1 MNVNRMKKRILLLLL
16 VIPALIKAQDVMT
29 ETRQELTSPDGA
41 YRFTFYQRAV
51 GEDNAQ
57 MYYTLTYKNRP
68 VIEESKLGVLIENQL
83 FESALGIPNDTCH
96 FWCENLKLTGT
107 EHQKTD
113 EIWKPVYG
121 ERAEVRDCYNEMT
134 LKFKK
139 GEGKGNRDGGYDKR
153 KNYFMNIIV
162 RAYNEGVAFRY
173 HFPEMTN
180 GLFLHIVGE
189 QTSFT
194 MPEGTMAYYERWA
207 QGPYEL
213 RPLEGW
219 GKEESERP
227 LTLKLPDG
235 LSVALLEAEMVDY
248 VRGKFRLSAEKPSTL
263 ETSLYSSVDI
273 ISPYSTPW
281 RVIMV
286 GERPVDLI
294 NNNDIVLN
302 LNPACK
308 LADTSWIKPGKVF
321 RSGDLKQDRV
331 KAAIDFAAERG
342 IQYVH
347 MDAGWYGPEMK
358 MSSDATTVSPDKD
371 LDIPALCKYAESK
384 GIGLMVYVNQR
395 ALVQQLD
402 TLLLNK
408 KVTSDTK
415 ISVMRQ
421 VIVENEQSSA
431 KDSTQVIALFDRM
444 MKQDMDDPQIPMLY
458 SQYLLSK
465 NMEQEAVPVLEQV
478 VDLDP
483 TNKAARLMLVSAAVK
498 KEDYKQIIKVCEPG
512 IEATP
517 DALELYYYLAIAYHQ
532 AEQGDSVLSVCNRA
546 LEHITPDTRK
556 EVISDFYSIMGDIY
570 HTKKQMTEAYAA
582 YDSALVYNPSNI
594 GALNNYA
601 YYLSVER
608 RDLDKAEEMSYKT
621 VKAEPNNSTYLD
633 TYAWILFEKGNY
645 AEARIYID
653 NAMKNDG
660 EKSDVIVEHCGDI
673 YFMTG
678 DVEGA
683 LKYWKK
689 ALEMG
694 SESKTLKQKIE
705 KKKYIAE

>member
-1 MNVNRMKKRILLLLL
+1 MKIKIGWLFVTVLMLTSCGGIRSVRTAKTTAKADGASLMKETLLSAEQQRKYDYFFLEAMRMKGKNEYDAAFGLLQHCLD
-16 VIPALIKAQDVMT
+16 INPTA
-29 ETRQELTSPDGA
+29 S
-41 YRFTFYQRAV
+41 
-51 GEDNAQ
+51 
-57 MYYTLTYKNRP
+57 
-68 VIEESKLGVLIENQL
+68 
-83 FESALGIPNDTCH
+83 SALY
-96 FWCENLKLTGT
+96 
-107 EHQKTD
+107 
-113 EIWKPVYG
+113 EISQYYMFLRQVPQGQVAL
-121 ERAEVRDCYNEMT
+121 EQA
-134 LKFKK
+134 
-139 GEGKGNRDGGYDKR
+139 
-153 KNYFMNIIV
+153 
-162 RAYNEGVAFRY
+162 VAFAPDNY
-173 HFPEMTN
+173 WYSQ
-180 GLFLHIVGE
+180 GLVSLY
-189 QTSFT
+189 Q
-194 MPEGTMAYYERWA
+194 
-207 QGPYEL
+207 QQNEL
-213 RPLEGW
+213 D
-219 GKEESERP
+219 KAA
-227 LTLKLPDG
+227 
-235 LSVALLEAEMVDY
+235 ALLEKMVTRFPSKQDPLFSLLDIY
-248 VRGKFRLSAEKPSTL
+248 SRQEKYNDVISTL
-263 ETSLYSSVDI
+263 NRLEKRLGKNEQLSMEKSRIYLQMKDDKKAFQEIESLVQEYPMDMR
-273 ISPYSTPW
+273 YQ
-281 RVIMV
+281 VILGDV
-286 GERPVDLI
+286 YLQNGKKQEAYDAYQK
-294 NNNDIVLN
+294 VLAVEPD
-302 LNPACK
+302 NP
-308 LADTSWIKPGKVF
+308 
-321 RSGDLKQDRV
+321 
-331 KAAIDFAAERG
+331 
-342 IQYVH
+342 
-347 MDAGWYGPEMK
+347 M
-358 MSSDATTVSPDKD
+358 
-371 LDIPALCKYAESK
+371 ALFSMASYYEQTGQKELY
-384 GIGLMVYVNQR
+384 Q
-395 ALVQQLD
+395 QQLD

-421 VIVENEQSSA
+421 VIAENEQSSA

>member
-1 MNVNRMKKRILLLLL
+1 MKIKIGWLFVTVLMLTSCGGIRSVRTAKTTAKADGASLMKETLLSAEQQRKYDYFFLEAMRMKGKNEYDAAFGLLQHCLD
-16 VIPALIKAQDVMT
+16 INPTA
-29 ETRQELTSPDGA
+29 S
-41 YRFTFYQRAV
+41 
-51 GEDNAQ
+51 
-57 MYYTLTYKNRP
+57 
-68 VIEESKLGVLIENQL
+68 
-83 FESALGIPNDTCH
+83 SALY
-96 FWCENLKLTGT
+96 
-107 EHQKTD
+107 
-113 EIWKPVYG
+113 EISQYYMFLRQVPQGQVAL
-121 ERAEVRDCYNEMT
+121 EQA
-134 LKFKK
+134 
-139 GEGKGNRDGGYDKR
+139 
-153 KNYFMNIIV
+153 
-162 RAYNEGVAFRY
+162 VAFAPDNY
-173 HFPEMTN
+173 WYSQ
-180 GLFLHIVGE
+180 GLVSLY
-189 QTSFT
+189 Q
-194 MPEGTMAYYERWA
+194 
-207 QGPYEL
+207 QQNEL
-213 RPLEGW
+213 D
-219 GKEESERP
+219 KAA
-227 LTLKLPDG
+227 
-235 LSVALLEAEMVDY
+235 ALLEKMVTRFPSKQDPLFSLLDIY
-248 VRGKFRLSAEKPSTL
+248 SRQEKYNDVISTLNRLEKRLGKNEQLSMEKFRIYLQMKDDKKAFQEI
-263 ETSLYSSVDI
+263 ESLVQEYPIDMR
-273 ISPYSTPW
+273 YQ
-281 RVIMV
+281 VILGDV
-286 GERPVDLI
+286 YLQNGKKQEAYDAYQK
-294 NNNDIVLN
+294 VLAVEPD
-302 LNPACK
+302 NP
-308 LADTSWIKPGKVF
+308 
-321 RSGDLKQDRV
+321 
-331 KAAIDFAAERG
+331 
-342 IQYVH
+342 
-347 MDAGWYGPEMK
+347 M
-358 MSSDATTVSPDKD
+358 
-371 LDIPALCKYAESK
+371 ALFSMASYYEQTGQKELY
-384 GIGLMVYVNQR
+384 Q
-395 ALVQQLD
+395 QQLD

-421 VIVENEQSSA
+421 VIAENEQSSA

>member
-1 MNVNRMKKRILLLLL
+1 MKIKIGWLFVTVLMLTSCGGIQSVRTAKTTAKADGASLMKETLLSAEQQRKYDYFFLEAMRMKGKNGYDAAFGLLQHCLD
-16 VIPALIKAQDVMT
+16 INPTA
-29 ETRQELTSPDGA
+29 S
-41 YRFTFYQRAV
+41 
-51 GEDNAQ
+51 
-57 MYYTLTYKNRP
+57 
-68 VIEESKLGVLIENQL
+68 
-83 FESALGIPNDTCH
+83 SALY
-96 FWCENLKLTGT
+96 
-107 EHQKTD
+107 
-113 EIWKPVYG
+113 EISQYYMFLRQVPQGQVAL
-121 ERAEVRDCYNEMT
+121 EQA
-134 LKFKK
+134 
-139 GEGKGNRDGGYDKR
+139 
-153 KNYFMNIIV
+153 
-162 RAYNEGVAFRY
+162 VAFAPDNY
-173 HFPEMTN
+173 WYSQ
-180 GLFLHIVGE
+180 GLVSLY
-189 QTSFT
+189 Q
-194 MPEGTMAYYERWA
+194 
-207 QGPYEL
+207 QQNEL
-213 RPLEGW
+213 D
-219 GKEESERP
+219 KAA
-227 LTLKLPDG
+227 
-235 LSVALLEAEMVDY
+235 ALLEKMVTRFPSKQDPLFSLLDIY
-248 VRGKFRLSAEKPSTL
+248 SRQEKYNDVISTLNRLEKRLGKNEQLSMEKFRIYLQMKDDKKAFQEI
-263 ETSLYSSVDI
+263 ESLVQEYPMDMR
-273 ISPYSTPW
+273 YQ
-281 RVIMV
+281 VILGDV
-286 GERPVDLI
+286 YLQNGKKQEAYDAYQK
-294 NNNDIVLN
+294 VLAVEPD
-302 LNPACK
+302 NP
-308 LADTSWIKPGKVF
+308 
-321 RSGDLKQDRV
+321 
-331 KAAIDFAAERG
+331 
-342 IQYVH
+342 
-347 MDAGWYGPEMK
+347 M
-358 MSSDATTVSPDKD
+358 
-371 LDIPALCKYAESK
+371 ALFSMASYYEQTGQKELY
-384 GIGLMVYVNQR
+384 Q
-395 ALVQQLD
+395 QQLD

-421 VIVENEQSSA
+421 VIAENEQSSA

>member
-1 MNVNRMKKRILLLLL
+1 MKIKIGWLFVTVLMLTSCGGIRSVRTAKTTAKADGASLMKETLLSAEQQRKYDYFFLEAMRMKGKNEYDAAFGLLQHCLD
-16 VIPALIKAQDVMT
+16 INPTA
-29 ETRQELTSPDGA
+29 S
-41 YRFTFYQRAV
+41 
-51 GEDNAQ
+51 
-57 MYYTLTYKNRP
+57 
-68 VIEESKLGVLIENQL
+68 
-83 FESALGIPNDTCH
+83 SALY
-96 FWCENLKLTGT
+96 
-107 EHQKTD
+107 
-113 EIWKPVYG
+113 EISQYYMFLRQMPQGQVAL
-121 ERAEVRDCYNEMT
+121 EQA
-134 LKFKK
+134 
-139 GEGKGNRDGGYDKR
+139 
-153 KNYFMNIIV
+153 
-162 RAYNEGVAFRY
+162 VAFAPDNY
-173 HFPEMTN
+173 WYSQ
-180 GLFLHIVGE
+180 GLVSLY
-189 QTSFT
+189 Q
-194 MPEGTMAYYERWA
+194 
-207 QGPYEL
+207 QQNEL
-213 RPLEGW
+213 D
-219 GKEESERP
+219 KAA
-227 LTLKLPDG
+227 
-235 LSVALLEAEMVDY
+235 ALLEKMVTRFPSKQDPLFSLLDIY
-248 VRGKFRLSAEKPSTL
+248 SRQEKYNDVISTLNRLEKRLGKNEQLSMEKFRIYLQMKDDKKAFQEI
-263 ETSLYSSVDI
+263 ESLVQEYPMDMR
-273 ISPYSTPW
+273 YQ
-281 RVIMV
+281 VILGDV
-286 GERPVDLI
+286 YLQNGKKQEAYDAYQK
-294 NNNDIVLN
+294 VLAVEPD
-302 LNPACK
+302 NP
-308 LADTSWIKPGKVF
+308 
-321 RSGDLKQDRV
+321 
-331 KAAIDFAAERG
+331 
-342 IQYVH
+342 
-347 MDAGWYGPEMK
+347 M
-358 MSSDATTVSPDKD
+358 
-371 LDIPALCKYAESK
+371 ALFSMASYYEQTGQKELY
-384 GIGLMVYVNQR
+384 Q
-395 ALVQQLD
+395 QQLD

-421 VIVENEQSSA
+421 VIAENEQSSA

-556 EVISDFYSIMGDIY
+556 EVVSDFYSIMGDIY

-683 LKYWKK
+683 LNYWKK

-694 SESKTLKQKIE
+694 SESKMLKQKIE

>member
-1 MNVNRMKKRILLLLL
+1 MKIKIGWLFVTVLMLTSCGGIRSVRTAKTAAKADASFLMKVPFISAEKQRKYDYFFLEAMRMKEKNEYDAAFGLLQHCLD
-16 VIPALIKAQDVMT
+16 INP
-29 ETRQELTSPDGA
+29 
-41 YRFTFYQRAV
+41 
-51 GEDNAQ
+51 NA
-57 MYYTLTYKNRP
+57 
-68 VIEESKLGVLIENQL
+68 S
-83 FESALGIPNDTCH
+83 SALY
-96 FWCENLKLTGT
+96 
-107 EHQKTD
+107 
-113 EIWKPVYG
+113 EISQYYMFLRQVPQG
-121 ERAEVRDCYNEMT
+121 QAALEQA
-134 LKFKK
+134 
-139 GEGKGNRDGGYDKR
+139 
-153 KNYFMNIIV
+153 
-162 RAYNEGVAFRY
+162 VAFAPDNY
-173 HFPEMTN
+173 WYSQ
-180 GLFLHIVGE
+180 GLVSLY
-189 QTSFT
+189 Q
-194 MPEGTMAYYERWA
+194 
-207 QGPYEL
+207 QQNEL
-213 RPLEGW
+213 D
-219 GKEESERP
+219 KSA
-227 LTLKLPDG
+227 
-235 LSVALLEAEMVDY
+235 ALLEKMVARFPSKQDPLFSLLDIY
-248 VRGKFRLSAEKPSTL
+248 SRQEKYNDVISTLNRLEKRLGKNEQLSMEKFRIYLQMKDDKKAFQEI
-263 ETSLYSSVDI
+263 ESLVQEYPMDMR
-273 ISPYSTPW
+273 YQ
-281 RVIMV
+281 VILGDV
-286 GERPVDLI
+286 YLQNGKKQEAYDAYQK
-294 NNNDIVLN
+294 VLAVEPD
-302 LNPACK
+302 NP
-308 LADTSWIKPGKVF
+308 
-321 RSGDLKQDRV
+321 
-331 KAAIDFAAERG
+331 
-342 IQYVH
+342 
-347 MDAGWYGPEMK
+347 M
-358 MSSDATTVSPDKD
+358 
-371 LDIPALCKYAESK
+371 ALFSMASYYEQTGQKELY
-384 GIGLMVYVNQR
+384 Q
-395 ALVQQLD
+395 QQLD

-421 VIVENEQSSA
+421 VIAENEQSSV

-556 EVISDFYSIMGDIY
+556 EVVSDFYSIMGDIY

-683 LKYWKK
+683 LNYWKK

-694 SESKTLKQKIE
+694 SESKMLKQKIE

>member
-1 MNVNRMKKRILLLLL
+1 MKIKIGWLFVTVLMLTSCGGIRSVRTAKTTAKADGASLMKETLLSAEQQRKYDYFFLEAMRMKGKNEYDAAFGLLQHCLD
-16 VIPALIKAQDVMT
+16 INPTA
-29 ETRQELTSPDGA
+29 S
-41 YRFTFYQRAV
+41 
-51 GEDNAQ
+51 
-57 MYYTLTYKNRP
+57 
-68 VIEESKLGVLIENQL
+68 
-83 FESALGIPNDTCH
+83 SALY
-96 FWCENLKLTGT
+96 
-107 EHQKTD
+107 
-113 EIWKPVYG
+113 EISQYYMFLRQVPQGQVAL
-121 ERAEVRDCYNEMT
+121 EQA
-134 LKFKK
+134 
-139 GEGKGNRDGGYDKR
+139 
-153 KNYFMNIIV
+153 
-162 RAYNEGVAFRY
+162 VAFAPDNY
-173 HFPEMTN
+173 WYSQ
-180 GLFLHIVGE
+180 GLVSLY
-189 QTSFT
+189 Q
-194 MPEGTMAYYERWA
+194 
-207 QGPYEL
+207 QQNEL
-213 RPLEGW
+213 D
-219 GKEESERP
+219 KAA
-227 LTLKLPDG
+227 
-235 LSVALLEAEMVDY
+235 ALLEKMVTRFPSKQDPLFSLLDIY
-248 VRGKFRLSAEKPSTL
+248 SRQEKYNDVISTLNRLEKRLGKNEQLSMEKFRIYLQMKDDKKAFQEI
-263 ETSLYSSVDI
+263 ESLVQEYPMDMR
-273 ISPYSTPW
+273 YQ
-281 RVIMV
+281 VILGDV
-286 GERPVDLI
+286 YLQNGKKQEAYDAYQK
-294 NNNDIVLN
+294 VLAVEPD
-302 LNPACK
+302 NP
-308 LADTSWIKPGKVF
+308 
-321 RSGDLKQDRV
+321 
-331 KAAIDFAAERG
+331 
-342 IQYVH
+342 
-347 MDAGWYGPEMK
+347 M
-358 MSSDATTVSPDKD
+358 
-371 LDIPALCKYAESK
+371 ALFSMASYYEQTGQKELY
-384 GIGLMVYVNQR
+384 Q
-395 ALVQQLD
+395 QQLD

-421 VIVENEQSSA
+421 VIAENEQSSA
-431 KDSTQVIALFDRM
+431 KDSTLVIALFDRM

>member
-1 MNVNRMKKRILLLLL
+1 MKIKIGWLFVTVLMLTSCGGIQSVRTAKTTAKADGASLMKETLLSAEQQRKYDYFFLEAMRMKGKNEYDAAFGLLQHCLD
-16 VIPALIKAQDVMT
+16 INPTA
-29 ETRQELTSPDGA
+29 S
-41 YRFTFYQRAV
+41 
-51 GEDNAQ
+51 
-57 MYYTLTYKNRP
+57 
-68 VIEESKLGVLIENQL
+68 
-83 FESALGIPNDTCH
+83 SALY
-96 FWCENLKLTGT
+96 
-107 EHQKTD
+107 
-113 EIWKPVYG
+113 EISQYYMFLRQVPQGQVAL
-121 ERAEVRDCYNEMT
+121 EQA
-134 LKFKK
+134 
-139 GEGKGNRDGGYDKR
+139 
-153 KNYFMNIIV
+153 
-162 RAYNEGVAFRY
+162 VAFAPDNY
-173 HFPEMTN
+173 WYSQ
-180 GLFLHIVGE
+180 GLVSLY
-189 QTSFT
+189 Q
-194 MPEGTMAYYERWA
+194 
-207 QGPYEL
+207 QQNEL
-213 RPLEGW
+213 D
-219 GKEESERP
+219 KAA
-227 LTLKLPDG
+227 
-235 LSVALLEAEMVDY
+235 ALLEKMVTRFPSKQDPLFSLLDIY
-248 VRGKFRLSAEKPSTL
+248 SRQEKYNDVISTLNRLEKRLGKNEQLSMEKFRIYLQMKDDKKAFQEI
-263 ETSLYSSVDI
+263 ESLVQEYPMDMR
-273 ISPYSTPW
+273 YQ
-281 RVIMV
+281 VILGDV
-286 GERPVDLI
+286 YLQNGKKQEAYDAYQK
-294 NNNDIVLN
+294 VLAVEPD
-302 LNPACK
+302 NP
-308 LADTSWIKPGKVF
+308 
-321 RSGDLKQDRV
+321 
-331 KAAIDFAAERG
+331 
-342 IQYVH
+342 
-347 MDAGWYGPEMK
+347 M
-358 MSSDATTVSPDKD
+358 
-371 LDIPALCKYAESK
+371 ALFSMASYYEQTGQKELY
-384 GIGLMVYVNQR
+384 Q
-395 ALVQQLD
+395 QQLD

-421 VIVENEQSSA
+421 VIAENEQSSA

-556 EVISDFYSIMGDIY
+556 EVVSDFYSIMGDIY

-683 LKYWKK
+683 LNYWKK

-694 SESKTLKQKIE
+694 SESKMLKQKIE

>member
-1 MNVNRMKKRILLLLL
+1 MLNGENRMK
-16 VIPALIKAQDVMT
+16 IKIGWLFVTVLM
-29 ETRQELTSPDGA
+29 LTSCGGIRSVRTAKTTAKADGA
-41 YRFTFYQRAV
+41 SLMKETLLSAEQQRKYDYFFLEAMRMK
-51 GEDNAQ
+51 G
-57 MYYTLTYKNRP
+57 KNEYDAAFGLLQHCLDINP
-68 VIEESKLGVLIENQL
+68 TAS
-83 FESALGIPNDTCH
+83 SALY
-96 FWCENLKLTGT
+96 
-107 EHQKTD
+107 
-113 EIWKPVYG
+113 EISQYYMFLRQMPQGQVAL
-121 ERAEVRDCYNEMT
+121 EQA
-134 LKFKK
+134 
-139 GEGKGNRDGGYDKR
+139 
-153 KNYFMNIIV
+153 
-162 RAYNEGVAFRY
+162 VAFAPDNY
-173 HFPEMTN
+173 WYSQ
-180 GLFLHIVGE
+180 GLVSLY
-189 QTSFT
+189 Q
-194 MPEGTMAYYERWA
+194 
-207 QGPYEL
+207 QQNEL
-213 RPLEGW
+213 D
-219 GKEESERP
+219 KAA
-227 LTLKLPDG
+227 
-235 LSVALLEAEMVDY
+235 ALLEKMVARFPSKQDPLFSLLDIY
-248 VRGKFRLSAEKPSTL
+248 SRQEKYNDVISTLNRLEKRLGKNEQLSMEKFRIYLQMKDDKKAFQEI
-263 ETSLYSSVDI
+263 ESLVQEYPMDMR
-273 ISPYSTPW
+273 YQ
-281 RVIMV
+281 VILGDV
-286 GERPVDLI
+286 YLQNGKKQEAYDAYQK
-294 NNNDIVLN
+294 VLAVEPD
-302 LNPACK
+302 NP
-308 LADTSWIKPGKVF
+308 
-321 RSGDLKQDRV
+321 
-331 KAAIDFAAERG
+331 
-342 IQYVH
+342 
-347 MDAGWYGPEMK
+347 M
-358 MSSDATTVSPDKD
+358 
-371 LDIPALCKYAESK
+371 ALFSMASYYEQTGQKELY
-384 GIGLMVYVNQR
+384 Q
-395 ALVQQLD
+395 QQLD

-421 VIVENEQSSA
+421 VIAENEQSSA

-556 EVISDFYSIMGDIY
+556 EVVSDFYSIMGDIY

-694 SESKTLKQKIE
+694 SESKMLKQKIE

>member
-1 MNVNRMKKRILLLLL
+1 MKIKIGWLFVTVLMLTSCGGIQSVRTAKTTAKADGASLMKETWLSAEQQRKYDYFFLEAMRMKGKNEYDAAFGLLQHCLD
-16 VIPALIKAQDVMT
+16 INPTA
-29 ETRQELTSPDGA
+29 S
-41 YRFTFYQRAV
+41 
-51 GEDNAQ
+51 
-57 MYYTLTYKNRP
+57 
-68 VIEESKLGVLIENQL
+68 
-83 FESALGIPNDTCH
+83 SALY
-96 FWCENLKLTGT
+96 
-107 EHQKTD
+107 
-113 EIWKPVYG
+113 EISQYYMFLRQVPQGQVAL
-121 ERAEVRDCYNEMT
+121 EQA
-134 LKFKK
+134 
-139 GEGKGNRDGGYDKR
+139 
-153 KNYFMNIIV
+153 
-162 RAYNEGVAFRY
+162 VAFAPDNY
-173 HFPEMTN
+173 WYSQ
-180 GLFLHIVGE
+180 GLVSLY
-189 QTSFT
+189 Q
-194 MPEGTMAYYERWA
+194 
-207 QGPYEL
+207 QQNEL
-213 RPLEGW
+213 D
-219 GKEESERP
+219 KAA
-227 LTLKLPDG
+227 
-235 LSVALLEAEMVDY
+235 ALLEKMVTRFPSKQDPLFSLLDIY
-248 VRGKFRLSAEKPSTL
+248 SRQEKYNDVISTLNRLEKRLGKNEQLSMEKFRIYLQMKDDKKAFQEI
-263 ETSLYSSVDI
+263 ESLVQEYPMDMR
-273 ISPYSTPW
+273 YQ
-281 RVIMV
+281 VILGDV
-286 GERPVDLI
+286 YLQNGKKQEAYDAYQK
-294 NNNDIVLN
+294 VLAVEPD
-302 LNPACK
+302 NP
-308 LADTSWIKPGKVF
+308 
-321 RSGDLKQDRV
+321 
-331 KAAIDFAAERG
+331 
-342 IQYVH
+342 
-347 MDAGWYGPEMK
+347 M
-358 MSSDATTVSPDKD
+358 
-371 LDIPALCKYAESK
+371 ALFSMASYYEQTGQKELY
-384 GIGLMVYVNQR
+384 Q
-395 ALVQQLD
+395 QQLD

-421 VIVENEQSSA
+421 VIAENEQSSA
-431 KDSTQVIALFDRM
+431 KDSTQVIELFDRM

-546 LEHITPDTRK
+546 LEHISPDTRK
-556 EVISDFYSIMGDIY
+556 EVVSDFYSIMGDIY

>member
-1 MNVNRMKKRILLLLL
+1 MKMKIGWLFVMVLMLTSCGGIRSVRTAKTAAKADASSLMKVPFISAEQQRKYDYFFLEAMRMKEKNEYDAAFGLLQHCLDINPNASSALYEISQYYMFIRQVPQGQTALEQAVAFAPDNFWYSQGLVSLYQQQNELDKAATLLEKMVTRFPSKQEPL
-16 VIPALIKAQDVMT
+16 FSLLDIYG
-29 ETRQELTSPDGA
+29 RQEKYNDVISTLNRLEKRLGKNEQLSMEKFRIYLQMKDDKKAFQEIESLVQEYPMDVRYQVILGDVYLQNGKKQEAYDAYQKVLAVEPDNPMA
-41 YRFTFYQRAV
+41 LFSMAS
-51 GEDNAQ
+51 
-57 MYYTLTYKNRP
+57 YY
-68 VIEESKLGVLIENQL
+68 
-83 FESALGIPNDTCH
+83 
-96 FWCENLKLTGT
+96 
-107 EHQKTD
+107 
-113 EIWKPVYG
+113 
-121 ERAEVRDCYNEMT
+121 
-134 LKFKK
+134 
-139 GEGKGNRDGGYDKR
+139 
-153 KNYFMNIIV
+153 
-162 RAYNEGVAFRY
+162 
-173 HFPEMTN
+173 
-180 GLFLHIVGE
+180 E
-189 QTSFT
+189 QT
-194 MPEGTMAYYERWA
+194 G
-207 QGPYEL
+207 QKEL
-213 RPLEGW
+213 
-219 GKEESERP
+219 
-227 LTLKLPDG
+227 
-235 LSVALLEAEMVDY
+235 Y
-248 VRGKFRLSAEKPSTL
+248 
-263 ETSLYSSVDI
+263 
-273 ISPYSTPW
+273 
-281 RVIMV
+281 
-286 GERPVDLI
+286 
-294 NNNDIVLN
+294 
-302 LNPACK
+302 
-308 LADTSWIKPGKVF
+308 
-321 RSGDLKQDRV
+321 Q
-331 KAAIDFAAERG
+331 
-342 IQYVH
+342 
-347 MDAGWYGPEMK
+347 
-358 MSSDATTVSPDKD
+358 
-371 LDIPALCKYAESK
+371 
-384 GIGLMVYVNQR
+384 
-395 ALVQQLD
+395 QQLD

-444 MKQDMDDPQIPMLY
+444 MKQDLDDPQIPMLY

-465 NMEQEAVPVLEQV
+465 KMEQEAVPVLEQV

-532 AEQGDSVLSVCNRA
+532 AEQTDSVLSVSNRA
-546 LEHITPDTRK
+546 LKHITADTRK
-556 EVISDFYSIMGDIY
+556 EIVSDFYSIMGDVY

-653 NAMKNDG
+653 NAMKSDG

>member
-1 MNVNRMKKRILLLLL
+1 MKIKIGWLFVTVLMLTSCGGIRSVRTAKTTEKADGASLMKETLLSAEQQRKYDYFFLEAMRMKGKNEYDAAFGLLQHCLD
-16 VIPALIKAQDVMT
+16 IN
-29 ETRQELTSPDGA
+29 LTAS
-41 YRFTFYQRAV
+41 
-51 GEDNAQ
+51 
-57 MYYTLTYKNRP
+57 
-68 VIEESKLGVLIENQL
+68 
-83 FESALGIPNDTCH
+83 SALY
-96 FWCENLKLTGT
+96 
-107 EHQKTD
+107 
-113 EIWKPVYG
+113 EISQYYMFLRQVPQGQVAL
-121 ERAEVRDCYNEMT
+121 EQA
-134 LKFKK
+134 
-139 GEGKGNRDGGYDKR
+139 
-153 KNYFMNIIV
+153 
-162 RAYNEGVAFRY
+162 VAFAPDNY
-173 HFPEMTN
+173 WYSQ
-180 GLFLHIVGE
+180 GLVSLY
-189 QTSFT
+189 Q
-194 MPEGTMAYYERWA
+194 
-207 QGPYEL
+207 QQNEL
-213 RPLEGW
+213 D
-219 GKEESERP
+219 KAA
-227 LTLKLPDG
+227 
-235 LSVALLEAEMVDY
+235 ALLEKMVTRFPSKQDPLFSLLDIY
-248 VRGKFRLSAEKPSTL
+248 SRQEKYNDVISTLNRLEKRLGKNEQLSMEKFRIYLQMKDDKKAFQEI
-263 ETSLYSSVDI
+263 ESLVQEYPMDMR
-273 ISPYSTPW
+273 YQ
-281 RVIMV
+281 VILGDV
-286 GERPVDLI
+286 YLQNGKKQEAYDAYQK
-294 NNNDIVLN
+294 VLAVEPD
-302 LNPACK
+302 NP
-308 LADTSWIKPGKVF
+308 
-321 RSGDLKQDRV
+321 
-331 KAAIDFAAERG
+331 
-342 IQYVH
+342 
-347 MDAGWYGPEMK
+347 M
-358 MSSDATTVSPDKD
+358 
-371 LDIPALCKYAESK
+371 ALFSMASYYEQTGQKELY
-384 GIGLMVYVNQR
+384 Q
-395 ALVQQLD
+395 QQLD

-421 VIVENEQSSA
+421 VIAENEQSSA

-556 EVISDFYSIMGDIY
+556 EVVSDFYSIMGDIY

-582 YDSALVYNPSNI
+582 YDSALVYNPSN
-594 GALNNYA
+594 A

-694 SESKTLKQKIE
+694 SESKMLKQKIE

>member
-1 MNVNRMKKRILLLLL
+1 MKIKIGWLFVTVLMLTSCGGIRSVRTAKTTAKADGASLMKETLLSAEQQRKYDYFFLEAMRMKGKNEYDAAFGLLQHCLD
-16 VIPALIKAQDVMT
+16 INPTA
-29 ETRQELTSPDGA
+29 S
-41 YRFTFYQRAV
+41 
-51 GEDNAQ
+51 
-57 MYYTLTYKNRP
+57 
-68 VIEESKLGVLIENQL
+68 
-83 FESALGIPNDTCH
+83 SALY
-96 FWCENLKLTGT
+96 
-107 EHQKTD
+107 
-113 EIWKPVYG
+113 EISQYYMFLRQVPQGQVAL
-121 ERAEVRDCYNEMT
+121 EQA
-134 LKFKK
+134 
-139 GEGKGNRDGGYDKR
+139 
-153 KNYFMNIIV
+153 
-162 RAYNEGVAFRY
+162 VAFAPDNYWYSR
-173 HFPEMTN
+173 
-180 GLFLHIVGE
+180 GLVSLY
-189 QTSFT
+189 Q
-194 MPEGTMAYYERWA
+194 
-207 QGPYEL
+207 QQNEL
-213 RPLEGW
+213 D
-219 GKEESERP
+219 KAA
-227 LTLKLPDG
+227 
-235 LSVALLEAEMVDY
+235 ALLEKMVTRFPSKQDPLFSLLDIY
-248 VRGKFRLSAEKPSTL
+248 SRQEKYNDVISTLNRLEKRLGKNEQLSMEKFRIYLQMKDDKKAFQEI
-263 ETSLYSSVDI
+263 ESLVQEYPMDMR
-273 ISPYSTPW
+273 YQ
-281 RVIMV
+281 VILGDV
-286 GERPVDLI
+286 YLQNGKKQEAYDAYQK
-294 NNNDIVLN
+294 VLAVEPD
-302 LNPACK
+302 NP
-308 LADTSWIKPGKVF
+308 
-321 RSGDLKQDRV
+321 
-331 KAAIDFAAERG
+331 
-342 IQYVH
+342 
-347 MDAGWYGPEMK
+347 M
-358 MSSDATTVSPDKD
+358 
-371 LDIPALCKYAESK
+371 ALFSMASYYEQTGQKELY
-384 GIGLMVYVNQR
+384 Q
-395 ALVQQLD
+395 QQLD

-421 VIVENEQSSA
+421 VIAENEQSSA

>member
-1 MNVNRMKKRILLLLL
+1 MKIKIGWLFVTVLMLTSCGGIQSVRTAKTTAKADGASLMKETLLSAEQQRKYDYFFLEAMRMKGKNEYDAAFGLLQHCLD
-16 VIPALIKAQDVMT
+16 INPTA
-29 ETRQELTSPDGA
+29 S
-41 YRFTFYQRAV
+41 
-51 GEDNAQ
+51 
-57 MYYTLTYKNRP
+57 
-68 VIEESKLGVLIENQL
+68 
-83 FESALGIPNDTCH
+83 SALY
-96 FWCENLKLTGT
+96 
-107 EHQKTD
+107 
-113 EIWKPVYG
+113 EISQYYMFLRQVPQGQVAL
-121 ERAEVRDCYNEMT
+121 EQA
-134 LKFKK
+134 
-139 GEGKGNRDGGYDKR
+139 
-153 KNYFMNIIV
+153 
-162 RAYNEGVAFRY
+162 VAFAPDNY
-173 HFPEMTN
+173 WYSQ
-180 GLFLHIVGE
+180 GLVSLY
-189 QTSFT
+189 Q
-194 MPEGTMAYYERWA
+194 
-207 QGPYEL
+207 QQNEL
-213 RPLEGW
+213 D
-219 GKEESERP
+219 KAA
-227 LTLKLPDG
+227 
-235 LSVALLEAEMVDY
+235 ALLEKMVTRFPSKQDPLFSLLDIY
-248 VRGKFRLSAEKPSTL
+248 SRQEKYNDVISTLNRLEKRLGKNEQLSMEKFRIYLQMKDDKKAFQEI
-263 ETSLYSSVDI
+263 ESLVQEYPMDMR
-273 ISPYSTPW
+273 YQ
-281 RVIMV
+281 VILGDV
-286 GERPVDLI
+286 YLQNGKKQEAYDAYQK
-294 NNNDIVLN
+294 VLAVEPD
-302 LNPACK
+302 NP
-308 LADTSWIKPGKVF
+308 
-321 RSGDLKQDRV
+321 
-331 KAAIDFAAERG
+331 
-342 IQYVH
+342 
-347 MDAGWYGPEMK
+347 M
-358 MSSDATTVSPDKD
+358 
-371 LDIPALCKYAESK
+371 ALFSMASYYEQTGQKELY
-384 GIGLMVYVNQR
+384 Q
-395 ALVQQLD
+395 QQLD

-421 VIVENEQSSA
+421 VIAENEQSSA

-556 EVISDFYSIMGDIY
+556 EVVSDFYSIMGDIY

>member
-1 MNVNRMKKRILLLLL
+1 MKIKIGWLFVTVLMLTSCGGIRSVRTAKTTAKADGASLMKETLLSAEQQRKYDYFFLEAMRMKGKNEYDAAFGLLQHCLD
-16 VIPALIKAQDVMT
+16 INPTA
-29 ETRQELTSPDGA
+29 S
-41 YRFTFYQRAV
+41 
-51 GEDNAQ
+51 
-57 MYYTLTYKNRP
+57 
-68 VIEESKLGVLIENQL
+68 
-83 FESALGIPNDTCH
+83 SALY
-96 FWCENLKLTGT
+96 
-107 EHQKTD
+107 
-113 EIWKPVYG
+113 EISQYYMFLRQVPQGQVAL
-121 ERAEVRDCYNEMT
+121 EQA
-134 LKFKK
+134 
-139 GEGKGNRDGGYDKR
+139 
-153 KNYFMNIIV
+153 
-162 RAYNEGVAFRY
+162 VAFAPDNY
-173 HFPEMTN
+173 WYSQ
-180 GLFLHIVGE
+180 GLVSLY
-189 QTSFT
+189 Q
-194 MPEGTMAYYERWA
+194 
-207 QGPYEL
+207 QQNEL
-213 RPLEGW
+213 D
-219 GKEESERP
+219 KAA
-227 LTLKLPDG
+227 
-235 LSVALLEAEMVDY
+235 ALLEKMVIRFPSKQDPLFSLLDIY
-248 VRGKFRLSAEKPSTL
+248 SRQEKYNDVISTLNRLEKRLGKNEQLSMEKFRIYLQMKDDKKAFQEI
-263 ETSLYSSVDI
+263 ESLVQEYPMDMR
-273 ISPYSTPW
+273 YQ
-281 RVIMV
+281 VILGDV
-286 GERPVDLI
+286 YLQNGKKQEAYDAYQK
-294 NNNDIVLN
+294 VLAVEPD
-302 LNPACK
+302 NP
-308 LADTSWIKPGKVF
+308 
-321 RSGDLKQDRV
+321 
-331 KAAIDFAAERG
+331 
-342 IQYVH
+342 
-347 MDAGWYGPEMK
+347 M
-358 MSSDATTVSPDKD
+358 
-371 LDIPALCKYAESK
+371 ALFSMASYYEQTGQKELY
-384 GIGLMVYVNQR
+384 Q
-395 ALVQQLD
+395 QQLD

-421 VIVENEQSSA
+421 VIAENEQSSA